1 MDFLKKYKCVT
12 SHHTSLLLRIVS
24 HPDTVLC
31 SNGARF
37 VLYVLQ
43 LSRSACCFHYA
54 TKMHFLACH
63 FYSQKCLLLR
73 TALLHYFCLLLRPSR
88 SRCNK
93 FSAANSNQY
102 PSAST
107 KSKAVSYFYHH
118 TTTHSP
124 TLQKIFA
131 TTPSSGTPHTHVIA
145 ATSPCR
151 HTHIMSTMGA
161 MQFARFCAAAILLPR
176 MSNYFFAKN
185 AYRLAHKN
193 QSYSHHS
200 ANLTPPPS

>member
-1 MDFLKKYKCVT
+1 MSTAWIFLKKHKCVT
-12 SHHTSLLLRIVS
+12 SHHTSLLLRIVP

-31 SNGARF
+31 SNGACF

-43 LSRSACCFHYA
+43 LSRSTHYFQYA
-54 TKMHFLACH
+54 TKMIFLISH
-63 FYSQKCLLLR
+63 FYSQKYLLLS
-73 TALLHYFCLLLRPSR
+73 TALLHYLCLLLRPSR

-131 TTPSSGTPHTHVIA
+131 TTPSSGIPHTHVIA
-145 ATSPCR
+145 ATAPCCY
-151 HTHIMSTMGA
+151 THIMSTME
-161 MQFARFCAAAILLPR
+161 
-176 MSNYFFAKN
+176 
-185 AYRLAHKN
+185 
-193 QSYSHHS
+193 
-200 ANLTPPPS
+200 

>member
-131 TTPSSGTPHTHVIA
+131 TTPSSGIPHTHVIA
-145 ATSPCR
+145 ATAPCC
-151 HTHIMSTMGA
+151 HTHIMSTME
-161 MQFARFCAAAILLPR
+161 
-176 MSNYFFAKN
+176 
-185 AYRLAHKN
+185 
-193 QSYSHHS
+193 
-200 ANLTPPPS
+200 

>member
-1 MDFLKKYKCVT
+1 MSTAWIFLKKHKCVT
-12 SHHTSLLLRIVS
+12 SHHTSLLLRIVPY
-24 HPDTVLC
+24 PDTVLC
-31 SNGARF
+31 SNGACF

-131 TTPSSGTPHTHVIA
+131 TTPSSGIPHTHVIA
-145 ATSPCR
+145 ATAPCC
-151 HTHIMSTMGA
+151 HTHIMSTME
-161 MQFARFCAAAILLPR
+161 
-176 MSNYFFAKN
+176 
-185 AYRLAHKN
+185 
-193 QSYSHHS
+193 
-200 ANLTPPPS
+200 